1 MKSNHISIAKAAIT
15 TFHVILAGE
24 EPFNAFLTCFRM
36 RRITNMLFD
45 LGMTPEDLQEA
56 LSINPEELP
65 L

>member
-1 MKSNHISIAKAAIT
+1 MKSNHISITKSAII

-24 EPFNAFLTCFRM
+24 NPLNAILTCFKM

>member
-1 MKSNHISIAKAAIT
+1 MKSNHISITKSAII

-24 EPFNAFLTCFRM
+24 NPLNAILTCFKM

-45 LGMTPEDLQEA
+45 LGVTPEDLQEA

>member
-1 MKSNHISIAKAAIT
+1 MKSNHISITKAAIT

-24 EPFNAFLTCFRM
+24 GRFNAIMTCFRM
-36 RRITNMLFD
+36 QALKNMLFD
-45 LGMTPEDLQEA
+45 LGVTPEDLQEA

>member
-1 MKSNHISIAKAAIT
+1 MKSNHISITKAAIT

-24 EPFNAFLTCFRM
+24 DPIGAFMTCFKM